1 MSKPN
6 ILLITVDQMRGDC
19 LGVLGHPVVETPH
32 LDTMA
37 HQGVTFTNA
46 YSAVPSC
53 IAARAAIM
61 TGLSQRSHG
70 RVGYQ
75 DRVKWNYNHYLA
87 GELAQAGYHT
97 QCVGKMHV
105 YPSRSLCGFHNVVL
119 HDGYL
124 HTNRNKKTTASES
137 WFHTDD
143 YLPWLQEKL
152 GFRGDIIDTGLDC
165 NSWVARPWIYP
176 EYTHPTNWVVDQS
189 IDFLRRRDPDKP
201 FFLMMSFV
209 RPHSPLDP
217 PQYYYDMYIDADI
230 PAPRMGDWADSED
243 GDGNGLVYNGIQ
255 GRLTDRALRRAR
267 AAYYGSITHIDHQL
281 GRFLQAMH
289 DENVL
294 NNTVILFVSDHG
306 DMMGDHNF
314 LRKSLPYKGS
324 ANVPLILYDPANHLG
339 LRNGSV
345 IDSVVE
351 LRDIMPTIL
360 EIANVH
366 VPQEVEGQS
375 LLPLAKGKDTPWREY
390 LHGEHQ
396 YGYLSN
402 HYIVTRQ
409 DIYIWFSQSG
419 TEQYFNLEEDPW
431 ELHNAIRDIKYKERI
446 ESLRETL
453 IRELKGREEGY
464 TDGKILISGQRAVS
478 TLSHIREH

>member
-1 MSKPN
+1 
-6 ILLITVDQMRGDC
+6 
-19 LGVLGHPVVETPH
+19 
-32 LDTMA
+32 
-37 HQGVTFTNA
+37 
-46 YSAVPSC
+46 
-53 IAARAAIM
+53 
-61 TGLSQRSHG
+61 
-70 RVGYQ
+70 
-75 DRVKWNYNHYLA
+75 
-87 GELAQAGYHT
+87 
-97 QCVGKMHV
+97 
-105 YPSRSLCGFHNVVL
+105 
-119 HDGYL
+119 
-124 HTNRNKKTTASES
+124 
-137 WFHTDD
+137 
-143 YLPWLQEKL
+143 
-152 GFRGDIIDTGLDC
+152 
-165 NSWVARPWIYP
+165 
-176 EYTHPTNWVVDQS
+176 
-189 IDFLRRRDPDKP
+189 
-201 FFLMMSFV
+201 
-209 RPHSPLDP
+209 
-217 PQYYYDMYIDADI
+217 
-230 PAPRMGDWADSED
+230 MGDWADSED

-375 LLPLAKGKDTPWREY
+375 LLPLAKGEDTPWREY

-419 TEQYFNLEEDPW
+419 TEQYFSLEEDPW